1 MWRWTVWLRR
11 TYRETYRALGLMP
24 WDLTQELESPPRQV
38 SMLMCGSPQLNGC
51 RAAVDRY
58 TIHLYRS
65 TIQSVSRERLGVT
78 RSPLGQPGRY
88 RRYLSFTSVQS
99 YVDITRSPSGSRDSV
114 VSCDSPHKCSFQG
127 FRGPAQWR
135 ARRAAVADCRISALR
150 IATTKAAERLQLFPH
165 RNVLPL

>member
-1 MWRWTVWLRR
+1 MSGLAPASLSALPRAPTDEPVGINGS
-11 TYRETYRALGLMP
+11 TPAYRYP
-24 WDLTQELESPPRQV
+24 
-38 SMLMCGSPQLNGC
+38 
-51 RAAVDRY
+51 
-58 TIHLYRS
+58 IHLYRS

-135 ARRAAVADCRISALR
+135 ARRAAVADCRLSALR

-165 RNVLPL
+165 RNVLPLCWFCHRSSNARLHVR